1 MPSSAPYSCLL
12 SRHGRCRAVSVPISR
27 LLSPLP
33 FWEQFPEDPSS
44 GLSGPYL
51 LLGRPPCRLGMSL
64 CCSRAAPAASSSQA
78 QTDGWPAELTPAQQ
92 QEVAELPRVAFHKWS
107 LCLLG
112 PHRRDRWWRVAWDG
126 PSPLHVDLEPWP
138 RPCRVVTGDGDP
150 LLGSNRETQ
159 WTHRQ
164 LTLYSSLWPLCSLTH
179 PDTTRP
185 FCS

>member
-12 SRHGRCRAVSVPISR
+12 SRHGRCQAVSVPISR

-51 LLGRPPCRLGMSL
+51 LLGRPPCRLRMSL

-126 PSPLHVDLEPWP
+126 PIPPPCGSGTVAKALQGGNRRWGPPLGE
-138 RPCRVVTGDGDP
+138 
-150 LLGSNRETQ
+150 
-159 WTHRQ
+159 
-164 LTLYSSLWPLCSLTH
+164 
-179 PDTTRP
+179 
-185 FCS
+185 